1 LHAVTLLALSDQQ
14 PPLFS
19 KHSFVSISAKE
30 SNHPHKRKRENNA
43 ALQRSTGAFM
53 QQKKRGIAHKPARK
67 QTSGSVVS
75 SNPEHTAVSTAFFP
89 SLPKWK
95 VNMLT

>member
-1 LHAVTLLALSDQQ
+1 LSQYLQKRVTI
-14 PPLFS
+14 P
-19 KHSFVSISAKE
+19 IKE
-30 SNHPHKRKRENNA
+30 KEKITQHYKEVQVHLCNN
-43 ALQRSTGAFM
+43 
-53 QQKKRGIAHKPARK
+53 KKRGIAHKPARK